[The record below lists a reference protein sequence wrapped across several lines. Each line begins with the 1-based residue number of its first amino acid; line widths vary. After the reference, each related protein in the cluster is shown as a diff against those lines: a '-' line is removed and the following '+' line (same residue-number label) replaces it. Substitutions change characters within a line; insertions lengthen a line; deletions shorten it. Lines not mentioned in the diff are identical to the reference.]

1 MTENDLT
8 FEGLTEIYRNEKK
21 YQALS
26 DVRKDLYPSLIRLR
40 ETARKDYEAKCSEDP
55 DSIICE
61 GLNERRKNVAR
72 HVMSIID
79 LRMEKIAKMALLTSM
94 GAEDITEKLTPEEKE
109 YYRSVVDGSKK
120 LRALTK
126 DGKGYTVK
134 DITSADADKKENI
147 LSDAPK
153 DVVNVAEERTERMT
167 ENPDDETDMITVR
180 ILDDVPEIAGLDRDH
195 SFRKGEVV
203 RIPAVTANVLINHK
217 AATILEITP

>member
-8 FEGLTEIYRNEKK
+8 FEDLTEIYRTEKK

-40 ETARKDYEAKCSEDP
+40 ETARKDYEARCSEDP

-72 HVMSIID
+72 HVMTIID

-94 GAEDITEKLTPEEKE
+94 GADDVTDKLTPEENE

-134 DITSADADKKENI
+134 DITSADVGKKENI
-147 LSDAPK
+147 PNDTPK
-153 DVVNVAEERTERMT
+153 IAEDVKEERAERPR
-167 ENPDDETDMITVR
+167 ENADDETDMMTVR
-180 ILDDVPEIAGLDRDH
+180 ILNDVPEIAGLDRDY
-195 SFRKGEVV
+195 SFRKGDVV
-203 RIPAVTANVLINHK
+203 RIPTVTANVLINH
-217 AATILEITP
+217 AAAAVLEITP